1 MTGSVWCMAGTTPKA
16 RALGAELRKAREQA
30 GLGLRQLAAQL
41 GTSHATVS
49 RWENGARSPKPED
62 VAAYL
67 AKVDAPAEL
76 RAELVELARDPDGSH
91 WLSVGMP
98 DQHRQLAALLEIE
111 REATSITTVSPLLV
125 PGLLQT
131 ADYARAIMTVGEV
144 PQDEIDMRVAVRL
157 GRRDAIKRRDA
168 AQLRAFIGESVLY
181 QLIGGAT
188 VMADQLRALL
198 KCGEMPN
205 VELRIIPM
213 RCEWHPGLE
222 GPFSLDR
229 FADRT
234 PVVQLENRVSAL
246 FLHEPDEI
254 DAYLRAVDKIAEVA
268 VSPLDSAELIDE
280 AIGRTEKG
288 K

>member
-1 MTGSVWCMAGTTPKA
+1 MAGTTPKA
-16 RALGAELRKAREQA
+16 RALGAELRRAREES
-30 GLGLRQLAAQL
+30 GLGLRQLAAKL

-67 AKVDAPAEL
+67 AKVDASAEL

-111 REATSITTVSPLLV
+111 REATKITTVSPLLV

-144 PQDEIDMRVAVRL
+144 PNDEIDMRVAVRL
-157 GRRDAIKRRDA
+157 GRRDAILRKDA
-168 AQLRAFIGESVLY
+168 AELRAFIGEPVLY
-181 QLIGGAT
+181 QLIGGSS

-198 KCGEMPN
+198 KCSEMPN
-205 VELRIIPM
+205 VELRVIPM
-213 RCEWHPGLE
+213 RSEWHPGLE
-222 GPFSLDR
+222 GPFSLDE
-229 FADRT
+229 FEDRG

-246 FLHEPDEI
+246 FLHEPDEVG
-254 DAYLRAVDKIAEVA
+254 AYVHAVDKIAAVA
-268 VSPLDSAELIDE
+268 MSQAESVELIGD
-280 AIGRTEKG
+280 AIGRTEKAR
-288 K
+288 

>member
-1 MTGSVWCMAGTTPKA
+1 MAGTTPKA
-16 RALGAELRKAREQA
+16 RALGAELRRAREES
-30 GLGLRQLAAQL
+30 GLGLRQLAAKL

-67 AKVDAPAEL
+67 AKVDASAEL

-131 ADYARAIMTVGEV
+131 ADYARAIMIAAEV
-144 PQDEIDMRVAVRL
+144 PHDEVDMRVAVRL
-157 GRRDAIKRRDA
+157 GRREAITRNNA
-168 AQLRAFIGESVLY
+168 AELRAFIGESVLY
-181 QLIGGAT
+181 QLVGGSA
-188 VMADQLRALL
+188 VMADQLRTLL
-198 KCGEMPN
+198 KYSEMAN
-205 VELRIIPM
+205 VDLRVIPM
-213 RCEWHPGLE
+213 SSGWHPGLE

-229 FADRT
+229 FGDRT
-234 PVVQLENRVSAL
+234 PVVQLENRISAL
-246 FLHEPDEI
+246 FLHELDEVA
-254 DAYLRAVDKIAEVA
+254 AYEHAVDKV
-268 VSPLDSAELIDE
+268 DDE
-280 AIGRTEKG
+280 AMSTSESSDLIRDAISRMETAK
-288 K
+288 